1 MTKVDKSSLIA
12 MIFIA
17 ILDVRTYF
25 FQNEVMKFL
34 RLILEKGYL
43 KSNSMVLNGGYILII
58 IVAVIIISHSLKVK
72 PNNDSSNVMI
82 RSVGIFLT
90 LSTYVAVTTTAC
102 SLLESA
108 FLIKIFWKS
117 FSLPFYARNI

>member
-43 KSNSMVLNGGYILII
+43 KSILII